1 MQNVQFSYIMHL
13 DVKESNCVSDAYLH
27 LIYMKHCRMQHGRHE
42 HEWMHRVAV
51 A

>member
-1 MQNVQFSYIMHL
+1 MQSNYIMHL
-13 DVKESNCVSDAYLH
+13 DVKESNCVSYAYLH
-27 LIYMKHCRMQHGRHE
+27 LRIYMKHCRMQHGRHE